1 MITELRKPRRLTGF
15 KQLLNN
21 DIAQGL
27 KQLLMDAS
35 FTIDLI
41 LDLGYR
47 EISEK
52 LHIDSYVGKIIVDS
66 ARNIMQEKTPG

>member
-1 MITELRKPRRLTGF
+1 
-15 KQLLNN
+15 
-21 DIAQGL
+21 
-27 KQLLMDAS
+27 MDAG

-52 LHIDSYVGKIIVDS
+52 LHIDSYVGKLIVDS
-66 ARNIMQEKTPG
+66 AQDIVRKRNPSQDISEQL